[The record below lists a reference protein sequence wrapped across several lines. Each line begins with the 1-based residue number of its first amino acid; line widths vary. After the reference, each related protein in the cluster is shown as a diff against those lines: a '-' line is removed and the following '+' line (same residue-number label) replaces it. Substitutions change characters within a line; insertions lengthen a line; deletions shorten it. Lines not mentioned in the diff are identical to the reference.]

1 MKRKHKEFKKE
12 NCQRKREE
20 RKEPV
25 RKKIK
30 TETKN
35 EAITAN

>member
-1 MKRKHKEFKKE
+1 MKRKYKEFKKE
-12 NCQRKREE
+12 NCQRKRNE

-25 RKKIK
+25 GKKTK